1 MRSARAALLLIALG
15 FSAGSVS
22 AQGTAGAAAT
32 MSNDG
37 VSAQSDQSRSSS
49 HSGSRRGQGSA
60 STFAAPVRLKK
71 GASDALVAPS
81 GPPADEV
88 NREKFEEN
96 AGKDAGKV
104 LLRSVPSGASIFLNH
119 VLVGNSPL
127 LLFLAPGRY
136 EVDMHGPRQES
147 GHQALSVT
155 AKETQSVVI
164 DLSERYPP
172 SVSLH
177 W

>member
-1 MRSARAALLLIALG
+1 MKGAGVALLMALG
-15 FSAGSVS
+15 LSAGQLL
-22 AQGTAGAAAT
+22 AQGTTGTAA
-32 MSNDG
+32 MSSAG
-37 VSAQSDQSRSSS
+37 VSVERDKSQS
-49 HSGSRRGQGSA
+49 SGDSVSQHRYSSA
-60 STFAAPVRLKK
+60 STFAASVRSQKR
-71 GASDALVAPS
+71 ASAPLVVPS

-88 NREKFEEN
+88 NRKRFEEA

-119 VLVGNSPL
+119 MLVGNTPL

-136 EVDMHGPRQES
+136 EVEMRGPRQES

-155 AKETQSVVI
+155 AKGTETVSI
-164 DLSERYPP
+164 DMSERYPP